1 MRTLK
6 LIQGWW
12 RHIWGFCPKCNCD
25 APECDTC
32 DICYNYANKVRGQIG
47 SYPFPKVERAIWWER
62 FKALMCLTVCAS
74 LTSCQLATHES
85 HASAT
90 KGEKDMNVTWGGT
103 THTTGA
109 DGWDNATDHNASFQV
124 FAQAGFA
131 TLGAYIAYLQQHS
144 ADLLAALQNTNLT
157 KSQIA
162 GLKFQY
168 LTTQA
173 QLQEATKQ
181 QAIAAGLAPKS

>member
-1 MRTLK
+1 MRVFFFFW
-6 LIQGWW
+6 LI
-12 RHIWGFCPKCNCD
+12 
-25 APECDTC
+25 
-32 DICYNYANKVRGQIG
+32 
-47 SYPFPKVERAIWWER
+47 
-62 FKALMCLTVCAS
+62 ALCAS
-74 LTSCQLATHES
+74 LASCQLATHES

-90 KGEKDMNVTWGGT
+90 KWEKDTLFTMGGT

-109 DGWDNATDHNASFQV
+109 DGWDNATDHNASLQV

-131 TLGAYIAYLQQHS
+131 TLGSYIAYLTQHS

-157 KSQIA
+157 KQQIA

-173 QLQEATKQ
+173 QLAEATKQ
-181 QAIAAGLAPKS
+181 QAIAAGLAPKG